1 MDSLSFEL
9 LAGNPTDRQVR
20 DINELLKQLTN
31 NPKLVEISALKKIL
45 DQSGV
50 FIVLITNTEG
60 RSIAMATLAVRSFLL
75 NTNAI
80 IEDVVV
86 DSKYRGIKLGKN
98 IMEYLIT
105 MAREKECSFVS
116 LTSHPR
122 RKESNQMYQGLGF
135 ELVGKIRES
144 NYYRLQL

>member
-1 MDSLSFEL
+1 MNLLSFEL
-9 LAGNPTDRQVR
+9 LAGNPTDQQVR

-122 RKESNQMYQGLGF
+122 RKESNHMYQGLGF

>member
-9 LAGNPTDRQVR
+9 LAGNPTDQQVR